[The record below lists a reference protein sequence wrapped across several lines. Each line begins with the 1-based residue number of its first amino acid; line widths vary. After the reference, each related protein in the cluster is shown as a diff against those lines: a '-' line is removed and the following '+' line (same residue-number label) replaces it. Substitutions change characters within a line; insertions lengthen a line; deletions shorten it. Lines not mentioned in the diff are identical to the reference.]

1 MKITE
6 INVIIDVNLD
16 SAIALESTNLK
27 LDRVA

>member
-6 INVIIDVNLD
+6 INVTIDVNLD

-27 LDRVA
+27 SDGVA